1 MIWNEGDREKRGEG
15 EREKR
20 EKRWEENDEKLQ
32 IRLNSLRAK
41 WVSGKPSLMS
51 VSFTSIFQHLEQHL
65 AMTGAQE
72 TFREWMG
79 WVGMGWDGNKGNFA
93 ELD

>member
-1 MIWNEGDREKRGEG
+1 MIWNEGDREERGEG
-15 EREKR
+15 EREKK

-41 WVSGKPSLMS
+41 WVSGRPSLTS
-51 VSFTSIFQHLEQHL
+51 VSFTSVFQHLEQHL

-72 TFREWMG
+72 TFTE
-79 WVGMGWDGNKGNFA
+79 
-93 ELD
+93 